1 MDVIFHMFEH
11 LEEWDDYIL
20 EDLENEDLNP
30 LERELLMHMGF
41 DTSDSSE
48 DEIDLW
54 PVSY

>member
-30 LERELLMHMGF
+30 LERELLMQMGF